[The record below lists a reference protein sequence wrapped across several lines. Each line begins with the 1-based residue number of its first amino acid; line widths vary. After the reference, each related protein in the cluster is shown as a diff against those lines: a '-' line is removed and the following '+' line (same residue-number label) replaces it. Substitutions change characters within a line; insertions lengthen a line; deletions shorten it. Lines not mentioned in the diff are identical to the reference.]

1 MTKKDFLTK
10 TLTDTVISRRSFL
23 KWSAALGGT
32 AALAGGLD
40 FGLKTVE
47 KAAAANDSQIFTTS
61 CYHNCGSR
69 CILWAE
75 VKDGTVVRMLPDQD
89 PEDSFGRMKAI
100 PCVRGRSQKWRVYSP
115 ERLKYPMKRVG
126 KRGEGKF
133 ERISW
138 EEALDTIANKLKEV
152 KEKYGNEA
160 IYYNYATGQIAGGID
175 NTYNGVGPVA
185 RLMHLFGGYVSF
197 YGTYSTAC
205 YSAALPY
212 ITAMGSNSS
221 DDLVN
226 SKLIVLWSDNPV
238 VTRTG
243 GKGIGYHCLKA
254 KEAGAKF
261 IVVDPVYNDTAIATE
276 AEWVPIYPGT
286 DCALIAAL
294 AYVMIK
300 DGTYDKEFMSKY
312 AVGFDEDTLPE
323 GAPRN
328 TSYMAYVLGRG
339 YDKTPKTP
347 EWAAPITGIPADR
360 IVKLAREIAG
370 TKPCAMIQGW
380 GMQRRA
386 YGELPVRAL
395 PILSAMTGNFGV
407 AGGGT
412 GTRPTGGTSI
422 SIGSFPA
429 GENPIKTK
437 ISVYM
442 WPDYIERGREM
453 TSGPR
458 DLIKGADKLSADM
471 KFMWNWAGN
480 CITNQHS
487 DINGTVKMLQDDTKL
502 EFIVVSDVVMTH
514 SAKMADILLPDT
526 THFEAENITGGNAEG
541 QSNFVLFNHQLIEP
555 MYEAKDVLWVAE
567 QLADRLGLGNEF
579 REGHT
584 TREEWL
590 RDIVAVARENNAD
603 FPTYEEFKEIGYYK
617 KTGGGGFIAG
627 KSFVEDPEANPLK
640 TPTGKIEVYS
650 PTMAAMNNPEEI
662 PAIPIYVPEWEG
674 VSDPLREKY
683 PLLMGGHHSIQR
695 SHSTFDNVAA
705 LREAHVQS
713 LWMNTRDAEARG
725 IQNGDM
731 VRVYND
737 RGEVRVPAY
746 VTNRL
751 RPGVTSLP
759 QGAWFTPD
767 ENGVD
772 VRGCVNTLTKYH
784 PTPFAKGNPQH
795 TNLVQVEKA

>member
-1 MTKKDFLTK
+1 MTEMNFLNKALKETI
-10 TLTDTVISRRSFL
+10 LTRRSFL

-32 AALAGGLD
+32 AALTGGVK
-40 FGLKTVE
+40 FGLKTAQ
-47 KAAAANDSQIFTTS
+47 AAASADSQIMTTS

-89 PEDSFGRMKAI
+89 PEDSFERMKAI
-100 PCVRGRSQKWRVYSP
+100 PCVRGRAQKWRVYSP
-115 ERLKYPMKRVG
+115 ERVKYPMKRVG

-133 ERISW
+133 ERITW
-138 EEALDTIANKLKEV
+138 EEALDTIANKLTEV

-160 IYYNYATGQIAGGID
+160 IYYHYATGQIAGGID
-175 NTYNGVGPVA
+175 NTYKGVGPIA
-185 RLMHLFGGYVSF
+185 RLMHMFGGYVNF
-197 YGTYSTAC
+197 YGTYSSAC

-212 ITAMGSNSS
+212 ITNMGSNSS
-221 DDLVN
+221 DDLSN
-226 SKLIVLWSDNPV
+226 SKLVVLFAFNPL
-238 VTRTG
+238 VTISG
-243 GKGIGYHCLKA
+243 GKGMGYHCLKA

-261 IVVDPVYNDTAIATE
+261 IVVDPIYNDTAIATE
-276 AEWVPIYPGT
+276 ADWVPIYPGT

-294 AYVMIK
+294 AYVIVK
-300 DGTYDKEFMSKY
+300 ENLYDKEFMATY

-328 TSYMAYVLGRG
+328 SSYMAYIMGRG
-339 YDKTPKTP
+339 SDKVAKTP
-347 EWAAPITGIPADR
+347 EWAATITGIPADR
-360 IVKLAREIAG
+360 IVKLAREIAS
-370 TKPCAMIQGW
+370 TKPCAILQGLGW
-380 GMQRRA
+380 QRRA
-386 YGELPVRAL
+386 YGEQPVRAL
-395 PILSAMTGNFGV
+395 PILAAMTGNFGV
-407 AGGGT
+407 VGGGT
-412 GTRPTGGTSI
+412 GTRQTGGTSI

-429 GENPIKTK
+429 GENPIKTT
-437 ISVYM
+437 ISVFM
-442 WPDYIERGREM
+442 WPDFIERGTEM
-453 TSGPR
+453 TNRPR
-458 DLIKGADKLSADM
+458 DRIKGAEKLNANM

-502 EFIVVSDVVMTH
+502 EFIVTSEVVMTH
-514 SAKMADILLPDT
+514 SAKMSDIVLPDT
-526 THFEAENITGGNAEG
+526 THFEAENITGGSAEG
-541 QSNFVLFNHQLIEP
+541 KSNFVLFNHQLIEP

-567 QLADRLGLGNEF
+567 QLADRLGLGEQF
-579 REGHT
+579 REGHA
-584 TREEWL
+584 TREDWL
-590 RDIVAVARENNAD
+590 RDIVTVAQEKNED

-627 KSFVEDPEANPLK
+627 KAFREDPVANPLK
-640 TPTGKIEVYS
+640 TPTGKIEIYS
-650 PTMAAMNNPEEI
+650 PTMAEQNDPAEI
-662 PAIPIYVPEWEG
+662 PAIPEYIPEWEG

-683 PLLMGGHHSIQR
+683 PLLMVGHHSVQR

-705 LREAHVQS
+705 MQEAHIQA
-713 LWMNTRDAEARG
+713 LWMNTLDAEARG
-725 IQNGDM
+725 IKNGDM
-731 VRVYND
+731 VKVFNG
-737 RGEVRVPAY
+737 RGVVRVPAY

-759 QGAWFTPD
+759 QGAWYTPD

-772 VRGCVNTLTKYH
+772 IRGCINTLTKYH

>member
-1 MTKKDFLTK
+1 MTEMNFLNKALKETI
-10 TLTDTVISRRSFL
+10 LTRRSFL

-32 AALAGGLD
+32 AALTGGVK
-40 FGLKTVE
+40 FGLKTAQ
-47 KAAAANDSQIFTTS
+47 AAASADSQIMTTS

-89 PEDSFGRMKAI
+89 PEDSFERMKAI
-100 PCVRGRSQKWRVYSP
+100 PCVRGRAQKWRVYSP
-115 ERLKYPMKRVG
+115 ERVKYPMKRVG

-133 ERISW
+133 ERITW
-138 EEALDTIANKLKEV
+138 EEALDTIANKLTEV

-160 IYYNYATGQIAGGID
+160 IYYHYATGQIAGGID
-175 NTYNGVGPVA
+175 NTYKGVGPIA
-185 RLMHLFGGYVSF
+185 RLMHMFGGYVNF
-197 YGTYSTAC
+197 YGTYSSAC

-212 ITAMGSNSS
+212 ITNMGSNSS
-221 DDLVN
+221 DDLSN
-226 SKLIVLWSDNPV
+226 SKLVVLFAFNPL
-238 VTRTG
+238 VTISG
-243 GKGIGYHCLKA
+243 GKGMGYHCLKA

-261 IVVDPVYNDTAIATE
+261 IVVDPIYNDTAIATE
-276 AEWVPIYPGT
+276 ADWVPIYPGT

-294 AYVMIK
+294 AYVIVK
-300 DGTYDKEFMSKY
+300 ENLYDKEFMATY

-328 TSYMAYVLGRG
+328 SSYMAYIMGRG
-339 YDKTPKTP
+339 SDKVAKTP
-347 EWAAPITGIPADR
+347 EWAATITGIPADR
-360 IVKLAREIAG
+360 IVKLAREIAS
-370 TKPCAMIQGW
+370 TKPCAILQGLGW
-380 GMQRRA
+380 QRRA
-386 YGELPVRAL
+386 YGEQPVRAL
-395 PILSAMTGNFGV
+395 PILAAMTGNFGV
-407 AGGGT
+407 VGGGT
-412 GTRPTGGTSI
+412 GTRQTGGTSI

-429 GENPIKTK
+429 GENPIKTT
-437 ISVYM
+437 ISVFM
-442 WPDYIERGREM
+442 WPDFIERGTEM
-453 TSGPR
+453 TNGPR
-458 DLIKGADKLSADM
+458 DRIKGAEKLNANM

-502 EFIVVSDVVMTH
+502 EFIVTSEVVMTH
-514 SAKMADILLPDT
+514 SAKMSDIVLPDT
-526 THFEAENITGGNAEG
+526 THFEAENITGGSAEG
-541 QSNFVLFNHQLIEP
+541 KSNFVLFNHQLIEP

-567 QLADRLGLGNEF
+567 QLADRLGLGEQF
-579 REGHT
+579 REGHA
-584 TREEWL
+584 TREDWL
-590 RDIVAVARENNAD
+590 RDIVTVAQEKNED

-627 KSFVEDPEANPLK
+627 KAFREDPVANPLK
-640 TPTGKIEVYS
+640 TPTGKIEIYS
-650 PTMAAMNNPEEI
+650 PTMAEQNDPAEI
-662 PAIPIYVPEWEG
+662 PAIPEYIPEWEG

-683 PLLMGGHHSIQR
+683 PLLMVGHHSVQR

-705 LREAHVQS
+705 MQEAHIQA
-713 LWMNTRDAEARG
+713 LWMNTLDAEARG
-725 IQNGDM
+725 IKNGDM
-731 VRVYND
+731 VKVFNG
-737 RGEVRVPAY
+737 RGVVRVPAY

-759 QGAWFTPD
+759 QGAWYTPD

-772 VRGCVNTLTKYH
+772 IRGCINTLTKYH